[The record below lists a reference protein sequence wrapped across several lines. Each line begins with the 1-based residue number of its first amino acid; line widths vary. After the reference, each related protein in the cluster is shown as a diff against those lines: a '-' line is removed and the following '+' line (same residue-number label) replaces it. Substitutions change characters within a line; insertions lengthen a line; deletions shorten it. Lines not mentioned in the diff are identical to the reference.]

1 MEVKTQMGEECIN
14 INKIIL
20 GKEITV
26 CVQCLNHGVQ
36 VTITG
41 GDLSHIGS
49 VSIVDENGTL
59 TTTLFPTHRDNVIG
73 DKWAEKIYDKISM
86 PVVVTAGVHYDNIN
100 KNDIENIINETDD
113 MLDEVLGLL

>member
-1 MEVKTQMGEECIN
+1 MDIHIVKRT
-14 INKIIL
+14 IL
-20 GKEITV
+20 NKEITA
-26 CVQCLNHGVQ
+26 CVQSLDHGIQ

-41 GDLSHIGS
+41 GDLSHVGS
-49 VSIVDENGTL
+49 VSVMDEQGSL
-59 TTTLFPTHRDNVIG
+59 TTTLFPNHRDNVIG
-73 DKWAEKIYDKISM
+73 DKWAGEIYKKNSL